1 MGGKISIDKHVSN
14 LQELLEMSAQY
25 FQKVKFESKISADLT
40 QHLKVCYQVHCRSL
54 EHRFALQA
62 RFSGVNELFA
72 CLKLPVSN
80 LLLQIWR
87 FSEDNSKFDSVR
99 TSPVPLATLS
109 QNGFSFSRKES
120 YLTLFIYKE
129 GSAGR

>member
-1 MGGKISIDKHVSN
+1 M
-14 LQELLEMSAQY
+14 
-25 FQKVKFESKISADLT
+25 KFESKISGDLT
-40 QHLKVCYQVHCRSL
+40 QHLKVCYRVYFSRL
-54 EHRFALQA
+54 EHRSEIQA
-62 RFSGVNELFA
+62 GLIGVNELFA
-72 CLKLPVSN
+72 CLKIPVSN

-109 QNGFSFSRKES
+109 QNGFSFSSKES